1 MKFST
6 LNVNRGQEIST
17 FAIYKDIYLLVAYW
31 GVFTISIF
39 DLANLKQSNTLERLE
54 LEKYISLTTQSI
66 SQLKAIKELL
76 FVALSDGQLCVFK

>member
-1 MKFST
+1 M
-6 LNVNRGQEIST
+6 
-17 FAIYKDIYLLVAYW
+17 YLLVAYW
-31 GVFTISIF
+31 GDFTISIF

-66 SQLKAIKELL
+66 SQLKVIKELL